1 MATMSDPIAES
12 IVAAKVEQIDGR
24 LAELEEER
32 AALEAKR
39 EAYAPKKKRATAP
52 KS

>member
-1 MATMSDPIAES
+1 MANTDDPIADS

-24 LAELEEER
+24 LAEIEEER

-39 EAYAPKKKRATAP
+39 LAYAPKKKRASAP